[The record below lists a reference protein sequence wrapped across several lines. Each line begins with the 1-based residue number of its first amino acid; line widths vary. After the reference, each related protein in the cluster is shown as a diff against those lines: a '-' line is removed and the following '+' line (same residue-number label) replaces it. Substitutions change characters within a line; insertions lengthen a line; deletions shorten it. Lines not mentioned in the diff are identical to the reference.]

1 MRKFYKYLLILMFVV
16 GLLHLMC
23 KSGVD
28 EGFSLPGV
36 KLPGVKLPGV
46 TLPNISLPGMSKIRP
61 YMRKARM
68 LKEEGMSQIDKLATR
83 YAARSMTG

>member
-1 MRKFYKYLLILMFVV
+1 MRKIYKYLFILLFVV
-16 GLLHLMC
+16 GLLYLMC
-23 KSGVD
+23 KAGGAE

-36 KLPGVKLPGV
+36 KLPGVKLH
-46 TLPNISLPGMSKIRP
+46 NISLPGMSKIRP

-68 LKEEGMSQIDKLATR
+68 LKEEGMTQIDKLATR

>member
-1 MRKFYKYLLILMFVV
+1 MLVAVV
-16 GLLHLMC
+16 AIGLLYLIMLC

-36 KLPGVKLPGV
+36 KLPGVKLP
-46 TLPNISLPGMSKIRP
+46 NISLPGMSKLRP

-68 LKEEGMSQIDKLATR
+68 LKEEGMTQIDKLATR

>member
-1 MRKFYKYLLILMFVV
+1 MRKIYKYLLVAVV
-16 GLLHLMC
+16 AVVLLYLMC
-23 KSGVD
+23 KAGGAE

-36 KLPGVKLPGV
+36 KLPGVKLPNV
-46 TLPNISLPGMSKIRP
+46 SIPGMSKIRP

-68 LKEEGMSQIDKLATR
+68 LKEEGMTQIDKLATR

>member
-1 MRKFYKYLLILMFVV
+1 MVVLLYLTTM
-16 GLLHLMC
+16 MC
-23 KSGVD
+23 KAGVE

-36 KLPGVKLPGV
+36 KLPGVVLPD
-46 TLPNISLPGMSKIRP
+46 IQIPGMSKIRP

-68 LKEEGMSQIDKLATR
+68 LKEEGMTQIDKLATR